1 MNIQAF
7 FQTLNQDDLMNVFID
22 EPTKFISSISLAL
35 HGIKHK
41 KIVLR
46 IYNIPESEQLMSA

>member
-1 MNIQAF
+1 
-7 FQTLNQDDLMNVFID
+7 MNVFID

-41 KIVLR
+41 RIVLR
-46 IYNIPESEQLMSA
+46 IHNIPESEQLMSAQVGKYVCTIGTII